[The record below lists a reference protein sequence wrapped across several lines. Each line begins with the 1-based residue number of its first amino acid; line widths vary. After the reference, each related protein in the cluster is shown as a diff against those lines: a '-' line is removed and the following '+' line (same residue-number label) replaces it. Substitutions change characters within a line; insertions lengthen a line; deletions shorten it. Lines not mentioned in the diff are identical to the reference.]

1 MISTA
6 ATAEA
11 INSKIDDLLSGVSAS
26 PLHYVP
32 FVTTSVRVLS
42 WAKSKV
48 YVDLDTRE
56 KQQQLVSYS
65 SEETLVRPSVV
76 LDPVRT
82 DEVLPSSSS
91 RTSINQE
98 PRPPLRYEDTYS
110 AGEESLVRPSVV
122 LDPVRTDEVLPS
134 SSSRTA
140 INQEPRPS
148 LRYEDTLIPP
158 LVVSGPIY
166 DAYEAQAI
174 AMSELPPRVSLFSR
188 VLSAA
193 SKSVSAVCSTVRS
206 TTQTASN
213 CYNTVTSIP
222 SYTHAVLESA
232 KNHACERVLRYI
244 DYIETTTRELV
255 DTGI

>member
-11 INSKIDDLLSGVSAS
+11 INSKIDDLLSAVSAS

-91 RTSINQE
+91 RTAINRE
-98 PRPPLRYEDTYS
+98 PRPP
-110 AGEESLVRPSVV
+110 
-122 LDPVRTDEVLPS
+122 
-134 SSSRTA
+134 
-140 INQEPRPS
+140 

-188 VLSAA
+188 LLSAA
-193 SKSVSAVCSTVRS
+193 SNSVSVVSSTVRS

-222 SYTHAVLESA
+222 SYTHAVLKTA
-232 KNHACERVLRYI
+232 KKHACERVLRYI
-244 DYIETTTRELV
+244 DYVETTTWELV